1 MRIIV
6 GTTNK
11 AKINAVQEAIT
22 EIGMTADVEGIE
34 VASLVSAQPKSD
46 EETVDGAINRAQDAL
61 SKQQADLAI
70 GLEGGVK
77 WVNDTLYLC
86 NWGAMVTPAGQ
97 VYTATGAGLPLPVEI
112 EAGIREGHELGPL
125 MDAYTNQKGIRHNEG
140 AIGIFTNGLIS
151 RSQMFQHVVI
161 QLIGQWQ
168 REKSVV

>member
-1 MRIIV
+1 MKIIV

-11 AKINAVQEAIT
+11 AKINAVREAIT
-22 EIGMTADVEGIE
+22 KIGMTADVEGIE
-34 VASLVSAQPKSD
+34 AASLVSAQPKSD

-61 SKQQADLAI
+61 SKKQADLAI

-86 NWGAMVTPAGQ
+86 NWGAMVTPAGH

-125 MDAYTNQKGIRHNEG
+125 MDTYTSKKGIRHHEG
-140 AIGIFTNGLIS
+140 AIGIFTNGWIT
-151 RSQMFQHVVI
+151 RSQMFEHVVI
-161 QLIGQWQ
+161 QLLGQWQ
-168 REKSVV
+168 RDNSGV